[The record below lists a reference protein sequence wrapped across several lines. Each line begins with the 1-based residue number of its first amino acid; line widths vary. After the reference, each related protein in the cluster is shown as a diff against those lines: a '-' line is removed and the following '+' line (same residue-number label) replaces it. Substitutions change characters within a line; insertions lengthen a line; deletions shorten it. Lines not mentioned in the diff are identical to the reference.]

1 LTGGPWARS
10 LPHHQI
16 RNAGMVNYFYLENTL
31 VKMESGNG
39 SVTPNIFWIDLINPT
54 EEETRQVEHDFRV
67 ELFTKQES
75 EEIESSS
82 KYAETEEEIGINLN
96 FLVPENNTFSNVP
109 VSFILKDKILFTQ
122 RSLEF
127 RAFTETYRK
136 LRAIKPVDG
145 EDIFLA
151 ILETRIDSD
160 ADLIETITDRISE
173 ISKQMIGNKDPDRDL
188 LLKITALQ
196 ESTIAIRENIV
207 EKQRIISSLLK
218 SRMFPKEDHE
228 NMRVMIKDVGSLLD
242 HTSFNFERLEF
253 LQNTFLGLVDMEQN
267 RVIKIFTVA
276 TVIFMPPTLI
286 ASSYGMNFKHMPELD
301 LSWGYPLAV
310 LAMVLSSVITLV
322 FFRRKRWL

>member
-1 LTGGPWARS
+1 
-10 LPHHQI
+10 
-16 RNAGMVNYFYLENTL
+16 MVNYFYLENTL